1 MISSIKLNVPKARR
15 LCDRL
20 NYSRAAHQ
28 VASGIAAVGAPLLP
42 MTMCTFA
49 ASSASSVSRGT
60 IVKHDPRRN
69 KVDGAC

>member
-28 VASGIAAVGAPLLP
+28 VASGNAATSALSCRTVAGA
-42 MTMCTFA
+42 F
-49 ASSASSVSRGT
+49 
-60 IVKHDPRRN
+60 
-69 KVDGAC
+69 